1 MQLVSTNGIQIMKL
15 QKITVRS
22 LHLLAALLLA
32 QPALADM
39 DHGKSKTIEIDDA
52 WVAAAPKNAPALA
65 MFMEIE
71 NESRHDVR
79 LIAAEG
85 KGFARI
91 ELHRS
96 MPMDGMMKM
105 VPQDS
110 IPVPAKGKTELR
122 PGDYH
127 IMLIGP
133 DRVPDA
139 GERVMLNLVFD
150 NGERVHV
157 HAEVR
162 PRGGHGGGMMMQDHH
177 DHMHHH

>member
-1 MQLVSTNGIQIMKL
+1 MKIQKM
-15 QKITVRS
+15 TVRI
-22 LHLLAALLLA
+22 LPLLTALFIA

-39 DHGKSKTIEIDDA
+39 DHHKSQSIEIDDA

-71 NESRHDVR
+71 NESRQDLHLLR
-79 LIAAEG
+79 AEG
-85 KGFARI
+85 TGFARV

-105 VPQDS
+105 VPQDR
-110 IPVPAKGKTELR
+110 IAIPAKGKVKLR

-133 DRVPDA
+133 DRVPDI
-139 GERVMLNLVFD
+139 GERVMLTLVFD
-150 NGERVHV
+150 NGEQLPV
-157 HAEVR
+157 HAVVR
-162 PRGGHGGGMMMQDHH
+162 PRSEHESGMMTQDHH

>member
-1 MQLVSTNGIQIMKL
+1 MKQHNFISRTVQLIAA
-15 QKITVRS
+15 
-22 LHLLAALLLA
+22 AALLLS
-32 QPALADM
+32 PAYADIK
-39 DHGKSKTIEIDDA
+39 HSHSGSIEIDDA
-52 WVAAAPKNAPALA
+52 WVAAAPKNAPAMA

-71 NESRHDVR
+71 NEGSREVR
-79 LIAAEG
+79 LVSAAG

-91 ELHRS
+91 ELHRT

-105 VPQDS
+105 VPQDA

-133 DRVPDA
+133 ERVPDI
-139 GERVMLNLVFD
+139 GERVMLELVFD
-150 NGERVHV
+150 NGERIHV
-157 HAEVR
+157 HAPVR
-162 PRGGHGGGMMMQDHH
+162 PRSGHESGMMTH

>member
-1 MQLVSTNGIQIMKL
+1 MKQHNFL
-15 QKITVRS
+15 ARVAHT
-22 LHLLAALLLA
+22 LAAATLLMS
-32 QPALADM
+32 PAYADM
-39 DHGKSKTIEIDDA
+39 KHGRSGSIEIDDA
-52 WVAAAPKNAPALA
+52 WVAAAPKNAPAMA

-71 NESRHDVR
+71 NEGSRDVR
-79 LIAAEG
+79 LVSAEG

-91 ELHRS
+91 ELHRT

-133 DRVPDA
+133 ERVPDI
-139 GERVMLNLVFD
+139 GEMVMLDLVFD

-157 HAEVR
+157 HAHVR
-162 PRGGHGGGMMMQDHH
+162 PRSEHESGMMTHDHKH
-177 DHMHHH
+177 DHNHMHHR

>member
-1 MQLVSTNGIQIMKL
+1 MNT
-15 QKITVRS
+15 QKITVRF
-22 LHLLAALLLA
+22 LQLLTALFIA

-39 DHGKSKTIEIDDA
+39 DHHKSQTIEIDDA

-71 NESRHDVR
+71 NESHQDIR
-79 LIAAEG
+79 LLRAEG
-85 KGFARI
+85 TGFARI

-105 VPQDS
+105 VPQDY
-110 IPVPAKGKTELR
+110 IPVSAKGEVKLR

-133 DRVPDA
+133 ERVPA
-139 GERVMLNLVFD
+139 IGERIMLTLVFD
-150 NGERVHV
+150 NGERLPV
-157 HAEVR
+157 HAIVR
-162 PRGGHGGGMMMQDHH
+162 PRSEYESGMMTHDHN
-177 DHMHHH
+177 HMHHH

>member
-1 MQLVSTNGIQIMKL
+1 MNT
-15 QKITVRS
+15 QKITVRF
-22 LHLLAALLLA
+22 LQLLTALFIA

-39 DHGKSKTIEIDDA
+39 DHHKSQTIEIDDA

-71 NESRHDVR
+71 NESHQDIR
-79 LIAAEG
+79 LLRAEG
-85 KGFARI
+85 TGFARI

-105 VPQDS
+105 VPQDN
-110 IPVPAKGKTELR
+110 IPVPAKGEVKLR

-133 DRVPDA
+133 ERVPA
-139 GERVMLNLVFD
+139 IGERIMLTLVFD
-150 NGERVHV
+150 NGERLPV
-157 HAEVR
+157 HAIVR
-162 PRGGHGGGMMMQDHH
+162 PRSEYESGMMTH